1 MAMRTGG
8 VVDINHP
15 VFAPRPEKREDE
27 EWWQYKWR
35 IDAWAR
41 KKRKRKPMSDS
52 TRQKVFE
59 RDGRVCLNCGSTDRL
74 TVDHIHPW
82 SKGGADVM
90 DNYQTLCAS
99 CNYSKGNSI
108 AGGEV
113 ESG

>member
-1 MAMRTGG
+1 MRTDG

-15 VFAPRPEKREDE
+15 VFAPRPVKREDE
-27 EWWQYKWR
+27 EWWEHKDR
-35 IDAWAR
+35 LRAWDR

-99 CNYSKGNSI
+99 CNYGKGNST
-108 AGGEV
+108 ADRG
-113 ESG
+113 